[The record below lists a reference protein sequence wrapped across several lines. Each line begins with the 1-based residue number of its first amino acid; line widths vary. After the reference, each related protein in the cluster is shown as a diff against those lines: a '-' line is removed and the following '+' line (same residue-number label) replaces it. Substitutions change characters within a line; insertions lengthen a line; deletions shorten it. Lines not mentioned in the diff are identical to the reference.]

1 MKSISL
7 IMLLL
12 FLIMHPN
19 VAKSSEGV
27 GQLFLVGG
35 GLKSCTSM
43 SIKNCTKVASDKI
56 KQLKDVKH
64 SNLYQINDASIER
77 VNSLWPKHFEEHK
90 KTKVSKLLNMVK
102 SATASEL
109 LTLNQLND
117 EIRKRDS
124 NRLFNTLSDPEYYTL
139 LDLLEQPV
147 TNTETGKRLKEYVDL
162 NNSTNVFSTH
172 IYKHFVQSAKSI
184 SGKNTP
190 NVVVFTA
197 SSRDIFEAADFYQAA
212 FSQAGANSQ
221 WLPLDAT
228 LNALMQEKGERKEVC
243 KSLTHERMMTQ
254 GSVNRE
260 FVYPDLTEQQMQ
272 VCLAPESILQ
282 AIKSADGVFLN
293 GGDQSLT
300 LKAFINKDGSE
311 NDVLKLI
318 KSKLKENKL
327 IVGGTSAGTAVMAGG
342 VFNMQTIPMITN
354 GQSDTAII
362 RGAKKDQLPVE
373 GCHKSNQC
381 EAGLLNDDLTYRSAG
396 GLGLFKWGVTD
407 THFSERGR
415 QGRLAQ
421 LVLDTNIDYGFG
433 VDEATALVVHKV
445 NDAKPKFSV
454 IGQGGV
460 FIVENTT
467 KRDVTEQELKR
478 HVKTHYINLGDT
490 ATLSEQGI
498 KLDMAN
504 WKNPQTQSIEFPE
517 ELDAIFDGLR
527 FKQSAELL
535 CRSSTVM
542 FEAQDKFDGNTIQ
555 ITVSKSQKSKIGF
568 GVVQFEGIE
577 REYCSYQ
584 NFDFDF
590 DFAQH

>member
-1 MKSISL
+1 MKLTSL
-7 IMLLL
+7 KILLL
-12 FLIMHPN
+12 SSIMQSN
-19 VAKSSEGV
+19 VVISSEGV

-43 SIKNCTKVASDKI
+43 SIKNCSGVAADTI
-56 KQLKDVKH
+56 EQLENVKR
-64 SNLYQINDASIER
+64 SNLYQVNNVSIER
-77 VNSLWPKHFEEHK
+77 VNSLWPKHLDENK
-90 KTKVSKLLNMVK
+90 KRKIIKLLNKAK
-102 SATASEL
+102 SDSSSIL
-109 LTLNQLND
+109 LTLKAMKGQLKSHD
-117 EIRKRDS
+117 V
-124 NRLFNTLSDPEYYTL
+124 NRLINKLSDPEYYTL
-139 LDLLEQPV
+139 LDLLEQPTV
-147 TNTETGKRLKEYVDL
+147 NTETGRRLKEHVDL
-162 NNSTNVFSTH
+162 NNSSNVFSTH
-172 IYKHFVQSAKSI
+172 IYKSFVQSAKNI
-184 SGKNTP
+184 SGKDTP

-260 FVYPDLTEQQMQ
+260 YVYPDLADQQMQ
-272 VCLAPESILQ
+272 ACLAPESILE
-282 AIKSADGVFLN
+282 AVDNADGVFLN

-300 LKAFINKDGSE
+300 LKAFINSDGSE
-311 NDVLKLI
+311 NDALKLI
-318 KSKLKENKL
+318 KSKLKANKL
-327 IVGGTSAGTAVMAGG
+327 VVGGTSAGTAVMSGG
-342 VFNMQTIPMITN
+342 VFKEQAIPMITN

-362 RGAKKDQLPVE
+362 RGAKKDQLPIE

-467 KRDVTEQELKR
+467 KRDVTVQELKR

-498 KLDMAN
+498 KIDMAN
-504 WKNPQTQSIEFPE
+504 WKKPQTQPIEFPN
-517 ELDAIFDGLR
+517 ELDGIFDGLR

-535 CRSSTVM
+535 CRSSTAM
-542 FEAQDKFDGNTIQ
+542 FEARDQFDGNTIQ

-568 GVVQFEGIE
+568 GVAQFEGVE

-584 NFDFDF
+584 NFEFH
-590 DFAQH
+590 FAKH